1 MSLIK
6 AIIRYE
12 HRVTL
17 ETEPMSKHRPEA
29 PTEKGARASQAWGP
43 ASSAAIQNKP
53 TQADRATQRIFEDI
67 LGNRLQ
73 PGERLTPE
81 ALSER
86 YSIGLSPVREALIR
100 LSVEG
105 LVQGGGYRGFEVPE
119 ISVDELMDIAHVRA
133 ELSCLA
139 LRESIRRG
147 DERWEAGII
156 AAYHMIDRIPEALR
170 ANPQEYANAWEE
182 RNWIFHDA
190 LEGASGSPWLNH
202 FISLLAVHSKRY
214 RSRFFDYREDAPLAQ
229 AEHKALMDAVL
240 RRDADAACRLMTEH
254 VLGRVR
260 EIKKM
265 MEIGEQ

>member
-1 MSLIK
+1 
-6 AIIRYE
+6 
-12 HRVTL
+12 
-17 ETEPMSKHRPEA
+17 MSKYRPEL
-29 PTEKGARASQAWGP
+29 PVEKGSRGPQGWGP
-43 ASSAAIQNKP
+43 TSTVGSPSKA
-53 TQADRATQRIFEDI
+53 TQADKATQLIFDDI
-67 LGNRLQ
+67 LRNRLK

-119 ISVDELMDIAHVRA
+119 ISIDELMDIANIRA

-139 LRESIRRG
+139 LRESMRRG
-147 DERWEAGII
+147 DERWEAEII
-156 AAYHMIDRIPEALR
+156 AAYHMIDRVPEALR
-170 ANPQEYANAWEE
+170 ANPQDYANAWEE
-182 RNWIFHDA
+182 RNWAFHYA
-190 LEGASGSPWLNH
+190 LEGACGSPWLNH

-214 RSRFFDYREDAPLAQ
+214 RSRFFDYRDDALLAQ

-240 RRDADAACRLMTEH
+240 RRDADTACRLMTEH

-260 EIKKM
+260 AFKKL
-265 MEIGEQ
+265 MESGN

>member
-1 MSLIK
+1 
-6 AIIRYE
+6 
-12 HRVTL
+12 
-17 ETEPMSKHRPEA
+17 MSKYRHGPS
-29 PTEKGARASQAWGP
+29 TEKRAGATQAWGAVSP
-43 ASSAAIQNKP
+43 AGAKLKA
-53 TQADRATQRIFEDI
+53 TQADKATQLIFEDI
-67 LGNRLQ
+67 LRNRLQ

-119 ISVDELMDIAHVRA
+119 ISVDELMDIANVRA
-133 ELSCLA
+133 ELSCLS

-170 ANPQEYANAWEE
+170 ANPQDYANAWEE
-182 RNWIFHDA
+182 RNWAFHDA

-214 RSRFFDYREDAPLAQ
+214 RSRFFDYHGDALLAQ
-229 AEHKALMDAVL
+229 QEHKALMDAVL
-240 RRDADAACRLMTEH
+240 NRDADSACRLMTEH
-254 VLGRVR
+254 VLARVR
-260 EIKKM
+260 GFKQLIESGK
-265 MEIGEQ
+265 

>member
-1 MSLIK
+1 
-6 AIIRYE
+6 
-12 HRVTL
+12 
-17 ETEPMSKHRPEA
+17 MSKPRPELSVEKA
-29 PTEKGARASQAWGP
+29 SRTSRSLGPTGP
-43 ASSAAIQNKP
+43 ANIQPKV
-53 TQADRATQRIFEDI
+53 TQADKATQMIFDDI
-67 LGNRLQ
+67 LRDRLK

-86 YSIGLSPVREALIR
+86 YSLGLSPVREALIR
-100 LSVEG
+100 LSVEK

-119 ISVDELMDIAHVRA
+119 ISIDELMDIANVRA

-139 LRESIRRG
+139 LRESMRRG

-170 ANPQEYANAWEE
+170 ARPQDYANAWEE
-182 RNWIFHDA
+182 RNWVFHDA

-214 RSRFFDYREDAPLAQ
+214 RSRFFDYQKDALLAQ
-229 AEHKALMDAVL
+229 QEHRALMDAVL
-240 RRDADAACRLMTEH
+240 TRDADRACQLMTEH

-260 EIKKM
+260 TFRKLMQRSE
-265 MEIGEQ
+265 